1 MKLIIKLFGIL
12 LLLIGITLLIKPELI
27 FDWIENNMETT
38 SLYISAIVLRLVFG
52 VLFIVAARASKY
64 PAAIRF
70 FGYLFILAA
79 FILIFIGQEHFQD
92 FITSIIPDAK
102 PFAPLTSLLII
113 AFGGFL
119 IYAFSKK
126 KLLNQ

>member
-1 MKLIIKLFGIL
+1 MKLLIKLFGIL
-12 LLLIGITLLIKPELI
+12 LLLAGILLIVKPELV
-27 FDWIENNMETT
+27 FTWIDNNMENT
-38 SLYISAIVLRLVFG
+38 SLYISAIVVRLVFG
-52 VLFIVAARASKY
+52 VLFVVAAKASKY
-64 PAAIRF
+64 PAVLKF

-102 PFAPLTSLLII
+102 PFAPLTGLLII

-119 IYAFSKK
+119 IYAFLNK
-126 KLLNQ
+126 KLLKQ